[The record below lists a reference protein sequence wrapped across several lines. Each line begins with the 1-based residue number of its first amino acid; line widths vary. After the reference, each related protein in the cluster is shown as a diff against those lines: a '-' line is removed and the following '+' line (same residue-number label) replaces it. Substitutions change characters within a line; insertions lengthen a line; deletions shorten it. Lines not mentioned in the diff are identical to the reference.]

1 MLVGHLPSA
10 LRALMAYCIGRCF
23 IGVDDLRF
31 FQNFQPI
38 EGLGQ
43 KPLGR
48 FRFARG
54 GWIKVESVTSL
65 VNGAIE
71 IDPTAFD
78 F

>member
-1 MLVGHLPSA
+1 MPSA

-23 IGVDDLRF
+23 IGVDGLRF

-54 GWIKVESVTSL
+54 RWIKVESVASL

-71 IDPTAFD
+71 YRPNGL
-78 F
+78 

>member
-23 IGVDDLRF
+23 IGVDGLRF
-31 FQNFQPI
+31 FKNFQPI

-43 KPLGR
+43 KPLSR

-54 GWIKVESVTSL
+54 GWIKVESVASL